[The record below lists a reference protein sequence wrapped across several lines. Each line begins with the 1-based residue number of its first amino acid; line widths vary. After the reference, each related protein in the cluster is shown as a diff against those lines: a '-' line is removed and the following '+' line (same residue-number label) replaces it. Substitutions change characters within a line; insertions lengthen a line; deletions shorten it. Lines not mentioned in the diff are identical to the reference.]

1 MNITI
6 NKKYLVLVLGMAL
19 VLLSCYSDNAKAQN
33 PPSFSVMSYNI
44 RYDNPDDA
52 PNNWD
57 NRKGSVANLIQFYEP
72 AFIGT
77 QEALFNQLQDLDESL
92 ENYDWIGKGR
102 KDGKKGGEYSAILYD
117 TDKFRLVSDTDSTM
131 WLSRTPDKPSK
142 DWDAALPR
150 IITWGKFRH

>member
-1 MNITI
+1 
-6 NKKYLVLVLGMAL
+6 
-19 VLLSCYSDNAKAQN
+19 
-33 PPSFSVMSYNI
+33 
-44 RYDNPDDA
+44 DA

-131 WLSRTPDKPSK
+131 WSSRTPDKPSK

-150 IITWGKFRH
+150 IITWGKFRHKDTGKELYVFNTHFDHKGSKARVESAKLILKTIKQ